1 MVEKE
6 TQNCLYEITQE
17 LLLLQED
24 LADLHRTCAARLGDA
39 VTVLEAA
46 QDRCDALLWL
56 ARNGE

>member
-1 MVEKE
+1 MEKE

-24 LADLHRTCAARLGDA
+24 LADLHRTCAAWLGDA